1 MINKVYKL
9 IAFPILLAGM
19 LACSL
24 FSNTPKP
31 SNADIEKKEQEVYSF
46 FASGAGNVALILQ
59 DVSVDNPGQTKDFLN
74 SSFDSISKE
83 TENDF
88 MDRNK
93 EPGQLS
99 PDMDLGKEYIL
110 LKPDELS
117 AISSQPN
124 WGDALKEKYPNSNGY
139 LYFSRV
145 GFNNSLDQALIYVGQ
160 VFGPLACTGDYYL
173 LENKNGEWLVMNM
186 VNVII
191 C

>member
-1 MINKVYKL
+1 MKNKVYKF
-9 IAFPILLAGM
+9 IAFPILLIGM

-31 SNADIEKKEQEVYSF
+31 SDADVNKKEQEIYSF
-46 FASGAGNVALILQ
+46 FASGAGDVALILQ
-59 DVSVDNPGQTKDFLN
+59 DVSVDNPGQTRENLKA
-74 SSFDSISKE
+74 SFDSISNE
-83 TENDF
+83 TVSSF
-88 MDRNK
+88 LDRNQ
-93 EPGQLS
+93 ESGQLS
-99 PDMDLGKEYIL
+99 PDMQLGREYIL

-117 AISSQPN
+117 AISSQPD
-124 WGDALKEKYPNSNGY
+124 WGNALKEKYPNSNGY

-145 GFNNSLDQALIYVGQ
+145 GFNNTLDQALIFVGQ

-173 LENKNGEWLVMNM
+173 MEYKNGEWLLMNM